1 MSENNSSFKIMLQA
15 MLDKAKSI
23 INIKSDIKNIEPK
36 LPKVKVKATLDSAK
50 TRSELNAKLK
60 SIQPKVKV
68 DADTTQA
75 VKKIKKL
82 GRQKI
87 KPTVQPTVDSSQV
100 VSGLKEAQKQTK
112 TLWDKFVSGAVGVNL
127 VRMSVQKVTQ
137 AIYQA
142 IAGIK
147 ELDKIKTDIQTA
159 SGVDDSRV
167 NSMMQSYNQIAK
179 DLSSTTKEVGNAA
192 NEIVRMGESLS
203 DTNKL
208 IENSTMLSKIGM
220 IESSQATEYLISS
233 MKGFQI
239 TAQNSTQIIDKLTSV
254 DMQAAVSAGGLAE
267 AMSRCANIANNSG
280 TSMDRLIGYMAT
292 VGEVTQDSM
301 SVIGNS
307 FKSMYSR
314 MNNIKIGKFID
325 DETGESL
332 SDTEAVLNKL
342 GIQLRDTQN
351 TYRDFDDVLDDVG
364 NNWRNFTQVEQNAIS
379 VAIAGTMQRER
390 FIALMNNY
398 SNALKYSEV
407 AANSAGSALER
418 YGVYQDSI
426 EAKTNELTAAIESL
440 SMNTVSEELYSGII
454 QAATGLVEFLDK
466 TNLLKGALSG
476 LVAMGVSK
484 AFVSISTG
492 IISAVKSTTQLSGA
506 MALFDKGTSVN
517 NLKKIGQACIGLNN
531 NQLKLVLSTKGLT
544 NAQRLQILTGM
555 RLEEAERQQTL
566 ATLGFAS
573 AENTATVS
581 TFSLKGAMNALKTAI
596 MSNPVYLLATAIM
609 AATAAIKGMIA
620 VTNAFTQAE
629 KRESDAAAELYEK
642 SREKVKSNKEE
653 VKSLDELIR
662 KYEEL
667 KSKSVMDSDTREE
680 IKGIQ
685 YDIVDLVGTE
695 AKTLDLVN
703 GKLDEQLSKLKSI
716 TEEKSRQNVE
726 DARDAYDNAKYLS
739 DVMVGS
745 ADDYGNDVSIKWN
758 GSEPVQIHQV
768 EGFEKFTYDD
778 FVKYFQDNGFKDIL
792 RKNNF
797 DNILNM
803 RIVVDTTEIDT
814 LEEKIARLTELK
826 EFLASNGL
834 RSTGL
839 YQSVNEAIGRYEEQ
853 NNNELGA
860 ANNLVDAVID
870 NLSVSNDNLKTVTVD
885 SLETFEQY
893 RQQMIDEAKSDESI
907 SQILAEGILSDEQLE
922 SCINNFMAT
931 SAQFSEWYEQWIGN
945 IQSNSITSS
954 TLPSL
959 SDLLN
964 AENLSDTKKELL
976 ELAKSGELTP
986 DTFTSTKEYMSL
998 LEQTGLTAKQACD
1011 EIKKLPEFDMDLSD
1025 WQTQLQNARSNVSEL
1040 KGMLDELTSK
1050 DSNGLSTSSVDKIIS
1065 DYPKLLGYLNDTP
1078 RLITEINN
1086 LISEQSDIA
1095 NDAGSMIIEYSS
1107 DAYEQVKLSAQDAF
1121 NQVTTM
1127 QNGQIQSVAQMYS
1140 IDLNN
1145 YTNLAQAKKAIEF
1158 ALLGD
1163 LNQGWADHFGIV
1175 VDSLTGMAKATENMG
1190 EYYNNSENQK
1200 KVANYNNL
1208 IKQLNDA
1215 RDRFNSNVDY
1225 GAAGVGKSKSSSK
1238 KEKDLWL
1245 EEYKR
1250 KLAELQN
1257 LLAKGII
1264 NEREFFS
1271 QSEILLNTYL
1281 KDSEEHMTKYAEEIS
1296 DAEKTLHSDRVNAY
1310 QYESDELSRLRDGNY
1325 LNMAEYY
1332 QSMMGLQDEYYNSEA
1347 LKLKNLADTME
1358 AQYGRM
1364 SHVTLT
1370 RPSVNATEI
1379 QSADYTTELPSSS
1392 VYAQSFGDET
1402 KQVVVTPILPDGTIL
1417 SPEALQS
1424 YAVKLL
1430 NGEKIDADIE
1440 LSMFEGD
1447 NAVKQTVEYI
1457 NGLEKMQSEYQTLKK
1472 TFSESPYGDFTE
1484 EQLEALEKLTEE
1496 IEKHKSQLSSELGG
1510 IKSAYDDL
1518 IEIRDTYN
1526 EYGKISV
1533 DQYQSLCDMGF
1544 EYLALL
1550 SNESGALSL
1559 DEDAFQRLTDAKIQ
1573 QIQVDMALQAT
1584 DLIKN
1589 IQTEEQA
1596 VQYLAASYENLA
1608 ANALSAAEQMLYAAQ
1623 ANAQLMYGA
1632 DSMQAQAAN
1641 TIVKGYENSKL
1652 AAGVVDI
1659 KMQSGGGYPEEK
1671 KKKEEKPEE
1680 RDWAEKI
1687 LDNIE
1692 KNLEKSSK
1700 FIEKI
1705 SDQTGRLID
1714 KVERFFSWQK
1724 KNAMINRAVKSTD
1737 KEINANQKQISQLI
1751 TAVKKVKGVSD
1762 LYAKKMDKIG
1772 EGLSGE
1778 YKNKIK
1784 NGTLQI
1790 EDIKDTDLQDT
1801 IKDYEKWYDKLQN
1814 CKEKMDE
1821 YNDSIQECRDAISS
1835 LYEQQRDLIRQKLD
1849 NILSYYSDM
1858 DSYLSSITSKIESII
1873 SLNDEMGKRSSIS
1886 ELVEEFAAISEQ
1898 LNPEVK
1904 TELTGSSVTEN
1915 SFGDSKKVA
1924 EAVKRDQQE
1933 LVDSIQKEI
1942 DNLSVDQSGT
1952 YTKLLKNIAKTEAQI
1967 DKYISKGWNVTRS
1980 KQFDKLTQKL
1990 QNYYDLQNEL
2000 DQNATSN
2007 TITNYS
2013 RIYTAYQK
2021 LQNKLDS
2028 GKTLSKSE
2036 QKRFASYEKQLEV
2049 LRNSGQNALDRLSQK
2064 LAEADG
2070 TAPKQT
2076 EADRIKDEISTVQEQ
2091 LENSATYRNLLGS
2104 IEKVKG
2110 QLAALDDKGYDN
2122 LTQSQKKKYDRLQS
2136 QLEEYYSQK
2145 EALDENATAAN
2156 IAEYNKIYL
2165 AWKKLQDKLDK
2176 GKNLSVNE
2184 WKKYNTYT
2192 DQLENYSK
2200 EKADALEQLNEDLA
2214 DALDPGDKLEQI
2226 EKTYEES
2233 AEGIYE
2239 SYNSQIDSINDE
2251 AESTQQYQNL
2261 LAKAQ
2266 KLEQKKDTKGLSKS
2280 EQSQLDKY
2288 NAELEAIQKGA
2299 MGTNISEYMK
2309 TWESWYKLQQKLDNG
2324 GKLSANEAKKYDTYK
2339 AQLEAWNNEK
2349 QTQISDLLSQMED
2362 DLEQLKKTYEENV
2375 SDAESDI
2382 NEYHANLYKLAK
2394 QIAEYNLTT
2403 LKAQLEYL
2411 DSFIGYYKELVSLYD
2426 TFSGDKLTKLLTD
2439 LDENTVKTKVETY
2452 GAYLDVL
2459 QEKYDTTLS
2468 EMNEYGQ
2475 LLDALD
2481 TNDFEAS
2488 MDVFNKAL
2496 ESYRQSG
2503 DTAMAD
2509 KLQSV
2514 LDLLNERAVDADNW
2528 GEFADQW
2535 AEEWEKE
2542 FASAKQELIGTATE
2556 IQNVNDALRNAKFE
2570 NITNAISELDT
2581 AKSILSSITDLIQD
2595 EWLYDNGELSEYGQ
2609 AKVALLVSQLE
2620 DAHKKA
2626 DAYLDLYNEIQNNK
2640 DTYASDKAYMED
2652 LNNAIQNYYNT
2663 LGESASLENS
2673 IIELMKRSA
2682 QEELDS
2688 LNKIIDAR
2696 KKALQKKKEY
2706 YDYNKTIKNS
2716 QKEIDSIKAQI
2727 AAIENLSGAM
2737 DAATK
2742 AKLAQLKADL
2752 AEKEDALKE
2761 TKDEHTYTLQIDAL
2775 DEFAAS
2781 LEEALDNSTKS
2792 LAEILEEHNKL
2803 MGDAKDLYQTVGGS
2817 VNSTLDKIKDLYSG
2831 TGTITGSTDIDLTP
2845 KGNETS
2851 RTGSTPSINI
2861 TPTVISNESTS
2872 RIKDDP
2878 EDVSLIIKQNML
2890 KAAELFEK
2898 YGSELMNPERV
2909 FKVNDQN
2916 MFEMVNRQFSVMA
2929 GTGQNIPD
2937 YVRNKNVQPVV
2948 NIHYDNMINVEGSV
2962 DKSFSK
2968 EFTQNTDKLYKN
2980 FTNKLAKDLQ
2990 LHGVNIS
2997 RRPTLPSIR

>member
-1 MSENNSSFKIMLQA
+1 MQLKTVGQSLNALNSMQNILNDTSLVGTRLNVA
-15 MLDKAKSI
+15 LSNSLNAYSI
-23 INIKSDIKNIEPK
+23 ET
-36 LPKVKVKATLDSAK
+36 VKA
-50 TRSELNAKLK
+50 
-60 SIQPKVKV
+60 
-68 DADTTQA
+68 
-75 VKKIKKL
+75 
-82 GRQKI
+82 
-87 KPTVQPTVDSSQV
+87 
-100 VSGLKEAQKQTK
+100 
-112 TLWDKFVSGAVGVNL
+112 
-127 VRMSVQKVTQ
+127 
-137 AIYQA
+137 A
-142 IAGIK
+142 IAQGTFTTEQIK
-147 ELDKIKTDIQTA
+147 AI
-159 SGVDDSRV
+159 
-167 NSMMQSYNQIAK
+167 
-179 DLSSTTKEVGNAA
+179 LSS
-192 NEIVRMGESLS
+192 
-203 DTNKL
+203 
-208 IENSTMLSKIGM
+208 
-220 IESSQATEYLISS
+220 
-233 MKGFQI
+233 
-239 TAQNSTQIIDKLTSV
+239 
-254 DMQAAVSAGGLAE
+254 
-267 AMSRCANIANNSG
+267 
-280 TSMDRLIGYMAT
+280 
-292 VGEVTQDSM
+292 
-301 SVIGNS
+301 
-307 FKSMYSR
+307 
-314 MNNIKIGKFID
+314 
-325 DETGESL
+325 
-332 SDTEAVLNKL
+332 
-342 GIQLRDTQN
+342 
-351 TYRDFDDVLDDVG
+351 
-364 NNWRNFTQVEQNAIS
+364 
-379 VAIAGTMQRER
+379 
-390 FIALMNNY
+390 
-398 SNALKYSEV
+398 
-407 AANSAGSALER
+407 
-418 YGVYQDSI
+418 
-426 EAKTNELTAAIESL
+426 
-440 SMNTVSEELYSGII
+440 
-454 QAATGLVEFLDK
+454 
-466 TNLLKGALSG
+466 
-476 LVAMGVSK
+476 
-484 AFVSISTG
+484 
-492 IISAVKSTTQLSGA
+492 
-506 MALFDKGTSVN
+506 
-517 NLKKIGQACIGLNN
+517 
-531 NQLKLVLSTKGLT
+531 KGLT
-544 NAQRLQILTGM
+544 DAEIQEIIATNSLT
-555 RLEEAERQQTL
+555 ASQT
-566 ATLGFAS
+566 G
-573 AENTATVS
+573 ATVS
-581 TFSLKGAMNALKTAI
+581 TIGLGTAFKGLGV
-596 MSNPVYLLATAIM
+596 S
-609 AATAAIKGMIA
+609 
-620 VTNAFTQAE
+620 
-629 KRESDAAAELYEK
+629 
-642 SREKVKSNKEE
+642 
-653 VKSLDELIR
+653 VKSLGASIKAFALSNPILTAIAAIGVTVYGAVKAYDALTVSVEEANEAMSEAVGEYESAKSSLESINTELADQNKKMDELLS
-662 KYEEL
+662 KDKLTYAEKGQLEEL
-667 KSKSVMDSDTREE
+667 QAITKELLLQQDIEQRRVDSASKDLASKTVEAYN
-680 IKGIQ
+680 KQ
-685 YDIVDLVGTE
+685 Y
-695 AKTLDLVN
+695 
-703 GKLDEQLSKLKSI
+703 GKH
-716 TEEKSRQNVE
+716 
-726 DARDAYDNAKYLS
+726 
-739 DVMVGS
+739 
-745 ADDYGNDVSIKWN
+745 DVSR
-758 GSEPVQIHQV
+758 EH
-768 EGFEKFTYDD
+768 
-778 FVKYFQDNGFKDIL
+778 
-792 RKNNF
+792 
-797 DNILNM
+797 LN
-803 RIVVDTTEIDT
+803 
-814 LEEKIARLTELK
+814 
-826 EFLASNGL
+826 
-834 RSTGL
+834 
-839 YQSVNEAIGRYEEQ
+839 
-853 NNNELGA
+853 
-860 ANNLVDAVID
+860 
-870 NLSVSNDNLKTVTVD
+870 
-885 SLETFEQY
+885 ETFEY
-893 RQQMIDEAKSDESI
+893 SKSS
-907 SQILAEGILSDEQLE
+907 GIAP
-922 SCINNFMAT
+922 I
-931 SAQFSEWYEQWIGN
+931 AQNKDDIIGN
-945 IQSNSITSS
+945 IAAYVYATKLLSDAQQEYETALKNGDDTKFLIDDVQNYIDAVDDYTETLDANLSDLQEKRLALENEYNSAVTKRDNGEALTSYDIDAINTYESVYDAIKLIYEYTKKNDWNNMEITSIFNTEGIEKTKEELISMYKSGELSSAEMLGQFPKLNQAIKESEIIAGESSTVYKEVFNEIAALADETADTIGSITSN

-964 AENLSDTKKELL
+964 AEDLSDTKKELL

-1078 RLITEINN
+1078 RLIEEINS
-1086 LISEQSDIA
+1086 LISQQSDIA

-1200 KVANYNNL
+1200 KVADYNNL

-1238 KEKDLWL
+1238 SEKDLWL

-1310 QYESDELSRLRDGNY
+1310 QYEADELSRLRDGNY

-1370 RPSVNATEI
+1370 RPSVDAAEI
-1379 QSADYTTELPSSS
+1379 QSAGYTTELPSSS

-1402 KQVVVTPILPDGTIL
+1402 KQVILTPILPDGTIL

-1424 YAVKLL
+1424 YAARLL

-1440 LSMFEGD
+1440 LSMFEGKD
-1447 NAVKQTVEYI
+1447 AVKQTAEYI
-1457 NGLEKMQSEYQTLKK
+1457 NGLEKMQSEYQNLKK

-1484 EQLEALEKLTEE
+1484 EQLEAIEKLTEE
-1496 IEKHKSQLSSELGG
+1496 IEKHKSQLTSELGD

-1671 KKKEEKPEE
+1671 KKKEENSEE

-1790 EDIKDTDLQDT
+1790 EDIEDTDLQDT

-1967 DKYISKGWNVTRS
+1967 DKYLSKGWDVTKS

-2036 QKRFASYEKQLEV
+2036 QKRLDSYEKQLEV

-2076 EADRIKDEISTVQEQ
+2076 EADRIKDEISNVQEQ
-2091 LENSATYRNLLGS
+2091 LENSATYRNLLGN

-2122 LTQSQKKKYDRLQS
+2122 LTKSQKKRYDKLQS
-2136 QLEEYYSQK
+2136 QLEAYYSQK

-2165 AWKKLQDKLDK
+2165 AWKKLQDKLDN
-2176 GKNLSVNE
+2176 GRNLSVNE

-2280 EQSQLDKY
+2280 EQAQLDKY

-2375 SDAESDI
+2375 SDAEADI

-2411 DSFIGYYKELVSLYD
+2411 DSFISYYKELVSLYD

-2496 ESYRQSG
+2496 ESYRQNG

-2845 KGNETS
+2845 KETENSKPGNTAPSVNITLGSGSNETS
-2851 RTGSTPSINI
+2851 NA
-2861 TPTVISNESTS
+2861 
-2872 RIKDDP
+2872 IKSDT
-2878 EDVSLIIKQNML
+2878 EDVNLIIKQKMIQ
-2890 KAAELFEK
+2890 AAELFEK
-2898 YGSELMNPERV
+2898 YGDELLNPQRV
-2909 FKVNDQN
+2909 FRVNDQN
-2916 MFEMVNRQFSVMA
+2916 MLELVNRQFSVMA

-2937 YVRNKNVQPVV
+2937 YVRNNNVQPVV

-2968 EFTQNTDKLYKN
+2968 EFTENSDKLYKQI
-2980 FTNKLAKDLQ
+2980 TDRMYKEARLVS
-2990 LHGVNIS
+2990 GS
-2997 RRPTLPSIR
+2997 RPVRRSIL

>member
-1 MSENNSSFKIMLQA
+1 MQKNNSMIFK
-15 MLDKAKSI
+15 
-23 INIKSDIKNIEPK
+23 
-36 LPKVKVKATLDSAK
+36 TLNGDLTVFNRTLISTK
-50 TRSELNAKLK
+50 DHLK
-60 SIQPKVKV
+60 SLQ
-68 DADTTQA
+68 
-75 VKKIKKL
+75 
-82 GRQKI
+82 
-87 KPTVQPTVDSSQV
+87 TVNATVHNKNGVFNLQGLLVNSSQ
-100 VSGLKEAQKQTK
+100 S
-112 TLWDKFVSGAVGVNL
+112 
-127 VRMSVQKVTQ
+127 
-137 AIYQA
+137 
-142 IAGIK
+142 
-147 ELDKIKTDIQTA
+147 
-159 SGVDDSRV
+159 
-167 NSMMQSYNQIAK
+167 
-179 DLSSTTKEVGNAA
+179 
-192 NEIVRMGESLS
+192 
-203 DTNKL
+203 
-208 IENSTMLSKIGM
+208 
-220 IESSQATEYLISS
+220 
-233 MKGFQI
+233 
-239 TAQNSTQIIDKLTSV
+239 
-254 DMQAAVSAGGLAE
+254 
-267 AMSRCANIANNSG
+267 
-280 TSMDRLIGYMAT
+280 
-292 VGEVTQDSM
+292 
-301 SVIGNS
+301 
-307 FKSMYSR
+307 
-314 MNNIKIGKFID
+314 
-325 DETGESL
+325 
-332 SDTEAVLNKL
+332 
-342 GIQLRDTQN
+342 
-351 TYRDFDDVLDDVG
+351 
-364 NNWRNFTQVEQNAIS
+364 
-379 VAIAGTMQRER
+379 
-390 FIALMNNY
+390 
-398 SNALKYSEV
+398 
-407 AANSAGSALER
+407 
-418 YGVYQDSI
+418 
-426 EAKTNELTAAIESL
+426 
-440 SMNTVSEELYSGII
+440 
-454 QAATGLVEFLDK
+454 
-466 TNLLKGALSG
+466 
-476 LVAMGVSK
+476 
-484 AFVSISTG
+484 
-492 IISAVKSTTQLSGA
+492 
-506 MALFDKGTSVN
+506 
-517 NLKKIGQACIGLNN
+517 
-531 NQLKLVLSTKGLT
+531 
-544 NAQRLQILTGM
+544 
-555 RLEEAERQQTL
+555 
-566 ATLGFAS
+566 
-573 AENTATVS
+573 VS
-581 TFSLKGAMNALKTAI
+581 TFTKLN
-596 MSNPVYLLATAIM
+596 
-609 AATAAIKGMIA
+609 
-620 VTNAFTQAE
+620 NAFKAYNGN
-629 KRESDAAAELYEK
+629 L
-642 SREKVKSNKEE
+642 
-653 VKSLDELIR
+653 
-662 KYEEL
+662 
-667 KSKSVMDSDTREE
+667 SKS
-680 IKGIQ
+680 
-685 YDIVDLVGTE
+685 
-695 AKTLDLVN
+695 
-703 GKLDEQLSKLKSI
+703 
-716 TEEKSRQNVE
+716 
-726 DARDAYDNAKYLS
+726 
-739 DVMVGS
+739 
-745 ADDYGNDVSIKWN
+745 
-758 GSEPVQIHQV
+758 
-768 EGFEKFTYDD
+768 
-778 FVKYFQDNGFKDIL
+778 
-792 RKNNF
+792 
-797 DNILNM
+797 
-803 RIVVDTTEIDT
+803 
-814 LEEKIARLTELK
+814 
-826 EFLASNGL
+826 
-834 RSTGL
+834 
-839 YQSVNEAIGRYEEQ
+839 
-853 NNNELGA
+853 
-860 ANNLVDAVID
+860 
-870 NLSVSNDNLKTVTVD
+870 
-885 SLETFEQY
+885 
-893 RQQMIDEAKSDESI
+893 
-907 SQILAEGILSDEQLE
+907 
-922 SCINNFMAT
+922 
-931 SAQFSEWYEQWIGN
+931 
-945 IQSNSITSS
+945 
-954 TLPSL
+954 
-959 SDLLN
+959 
-964 AENLSDTKKELL
+964 
-976 ELAKSGELTP
+976 
-986 DTFTSTKEYMSL
+986 
-998 LEQTGLTAKQACD
+998 
-1011 EIKKLPEFDMDLSD
+1011 
-1025 WQTQLQNARSNVSEL
+1025 TQLQNAYVQAVGKQNVTLGNYLAGLNGAKASMGGYVKSLVAAKAASIGLQAASIALNTAISMGITLAISALISAITKWVNKEKEAREEAIENAKAAKEEANNLSEL
-1040 KGMLDELTSK
+1040 LNKYNQLSKEVTSNQGVK
-1050 DSNGLSTSSVDKIIS
+1050 EDLLSV
-1065 DYPKLLGYLNDTP
+1065 
-1078 RLITEINN
+1078 
-1086 LISEQSDIA
+1086 QSDLLEALGIEA
-1095 NDAGSMIIEYSS
+1095 SQIDTLIEKYGDLNSAINQITLDSLRDAQGDLMVAI
-1107 DAYEQVKLSAQDAF
+1107 DAYEKDLIKVGKGYAHWYSLFDRNLLSTGQSSTDALDILEKAGIISSGSHGEGGGALVLTGNDKTVEGILENYQKLKDAQEALNTAIDNGEITMEEMIKIPLYNDINSRLEELEESIGNYNTAIADLNKNMAQQQILKSLAEQSSIPETKEEFEAFQQSMIDTAIASTKFKGSQDDIRDSIINVLSVMPEFKKYFEELNDIQGSTLNKNPISLSLTDTIDQLNTQLKPTFDSLKSAYENIF
-1121 NQVTTM
+1121 TTDD
-1127 QNGQIQSVAQMYS
+1127 NGKPLFTLENVDLSMLDSIKSAIDELNENEELGIS
-1140 IDLNN
+1140 IDYTSFENLARTLADTASTEADVRNGFNEFITDIVYGTAALENLNASDAKLIETMLESLGVTNAHEIVYDSLIAKTEALALQEQLLSSVGGDLTNVTSDKVLAFLNQAGASETARN
-1145 YTNLAQAKKAIEF
+1145 YLIKLIAEEQVFSNQELDVSGKISKLQELAQAYGQTALAAKIASQEKANEQSHTVGSWSE
-1158 ALLGD
+1158 AD
-1163 LNQGWADHFGIV
+1163 LQQF
-1175 VDSLTGMAKATENMG
+1175 
-1190 EYYNNSENQK
+1190 QK
-1200 KVANYNNL
+1200 EW
-1208 IKQLNDA
+1208 NDGLSSVSI
-1215 RDRFNSNVDY
+1215 DFSP
-1225 GAAGVGKSKSSSK
+1225 KSSSK
-1238 KEKDLWL
+1238 SKKSGSSKSEKDLWL

-1310 QYESDELSRLRDGNY
+1310 QYEADELSRLQGGNY
-1325 LNMAEYY
+1325 INMAEYY

-1370 RPSVNATEI
+1370 RPSVDAAEI
-1379 QSADYTTELPSSS
+1379 QSAGYTTELPSSS

-1402 KQVVVTPILPDGTIL
+1402 KQVVLTPILPDGTIL

-1430 NGEKIDADIE
+1430 NGEKIDADIQ
-1440 LSMFEGD
+1440 LSMFEGKD
-1447 NAVKQTVEYI
+1447 AVKQTVEYI

-1533 DQYQSLCDMGF
+1533 DQYQSLCGMGF

-1671 KKKEEKPEE
+1671 KKKEENSEE

-1772 EGLSGE
+1772 EGLSGD

-1790 EDIKDTDLQDT
+1790 EDIEDTDLQET
-1801 IKDYEKWYDKLQN
+1801 IKNYEKWYGKLQD
-1814 CKEKMDE
+1814 CKETMDE
-1821 YNDSIQECRDAISS
+1821 YNDSVQECRDAISS

-1898 LNPEVK
+1898 LNPTVK

-1924 EAVKRDQQE
+1924 EAVKRDQRE

-2070 TAPKQT
+2070 TAKKQT
-2076 EADRIKDEISTVQEQ
+2076 EAEKIKDEISNVQEQ

-2104 IEKVKG
+2104 IEKVKR
-2110 QLAALDDKGYDN
+2110 QLAVLDDKGYDN
-2122 LTQSQKKKYDRLQS
+2122 LTKSQKKKYDRLQS
-2136 QLEEYYSQK
+2136 QLEAYYSQK

-2280 EQSQLDKY
+2280 EQAQLDKY

-2375 SDAESDI
+2375 SDAEADI

-2496 ESYRQSG
+2496 ESYRQNG

-2792 LAEILEEHNKL
+2792 LAEIFEEHNKL

-2929 GTGQNIPD
+2929 STGQNIPD
-2937 YVRNKNVQPVV
+2937 YVRNKNEQSVV

-2962 DKSFSK
+2962 DKSFSR
-2968 EFTQNTDKLYKN
+2968 EFKKDSEEIYNGVVNRLT
-2980 FTNKLAKDLQ
+2980 KDLKH
-2990 LHGVNIS
+2990 HGVNFI
-2997 RRPTLPSIR
+2997 RRPTLPTVR

>member
-1 MSENNSSFKIMLQA
+1 MIFKTITDETTLSGQRIVGALQA
-15 MLDKAKSI
+15 RKIAQQQATAQLEIDIACLKEYQVACQNGTVTTEQFDAIMHKASA
-23 INIKSDIKNIEPK
+23 SAVEYSA
-36 LPKVKVKATLDSAK
+36 KVKAGTGTAQSYANAQRATNSALQEVSIGAGIASK
-50 TRSELNAKLK
+50 AVKLFSAALNMIAFTAI
-60 SIQPKVKV
+60 IQGVSWLIGKV
-68 DADTTQA
+68 DEWIVTA
-75 VKKIKKL
+75 
-82 GRQKI
+82 
-87 KPTVQPTVDSSQV
+87 
-100 VSGLKEAQKQTK
+100 KEA
-112 TLWDKFVSGAVGVNL
+112 
-127 VRMSVQKVTQ
+127 
-137 AIYQA
+137 
-142 IAGIK
+142 K
-147 ELDKIKTDIQTA
+147 ESADAFK
-159 SGVDDSRV
+159 
-167 NSMMQSYNQIAK
+167 
-179 DLSSTTKEVGNAA
+179 
-192 NEIVRMGESLS
+192 ESLS
-203 DTNKL
+203 TFFNETQTNLK
-208 IENSTMLSKIGM
+208 T
-220 IESSQATEYLISS
+220 IS
-233 MKGFQI
+233 
-239 TAQNSTQIIDKLTSV
+239 
-254 DMQAAVSAGGLAE
+254 
-267 AMSRCANIANNSG
+267 
-280 TSMDRLIGYMAT
+280 
-292 VGEVTQDSM
+292 
-301 SVIGNS
+301 
-307 FKSMYSR
+307 
-314 MNNIKIGKFID
+314 
-325 DETGESL
+325 SL
-332 SDTEAVLNKL
+332 SDRFDELSKNVDDNGKKVDGTE
-342 GIQLRDTQN
+342 
-351 TYRDFDDVLDDVG
+351 
-364 NNWRNFTQVEQNAIS
+364 
-379 VAIAGTMQRER
+379 
-390 FIALMNNY
+390 
-398 SNALKYSEV
+398 
-407 AANSAGSALER
+407 
-418 YGVYQDSI
+418 
-426 EAKTNELTAAIESL
+426 
-440 SMNTVSEELYSGII
+440 EEY
-454 QAATGLVEFLDK
+454 AEFLDICQQ
-466 TNLLKGALSG
+466 
-476 LVAMGVSK
+476 V
-484 AFVSISTG
+484 
-492 IISAVKSTTQLSGA
+492 
-506 MALFDKGTSVN
+506 
-517 NLKKIGQACIGLNN
+517 GQ
-531 NQLKLVLSTKGLT
+531 
-544 NAQRLQILTGM
+544 
-555 RLEEAERQQTL
+555 
-566 ATLGFAS
+566 
-573 AENTATVS
+573 
-581 TFSLKGAMNALKTAI
+581 I
-596 MSNPVYLLATAIM
+596 MP
-609 AATAAIKGMIA
+609 
-620 VTNAFTQAE
+620 
-629 KRESDAAAELYEK
+629 
-642 SREKVKSNKEE
+642 
-653 VKSLDELIR
+653 ELITG
-662 KYEEL
+662 Y
-667 KSKSVMDSDTREE
+667 T
-680 IKGIQ
+680 
-685 YDIVDLVGTE
+685 
-695 AKTLDLVN
+695 A
-703 GKLDEQLSKLKSI
+703 
-716 TEEKSRQNVE
+716 
-726 DARDAYDNAKYLS
+726 
-739 DVMVGS
+739 
-745 ADDYGNDVSIKWN
+745 
-758 GSEPVQIHQV
+758 
-768 EGFEKFTYDD
+768 EG
-778 FVKYFQDNGFKDIL
+778 
-792 RKNNF
+792 
-797 DNILNM
+797 
-803 RIVVDTTEIDT
+803 
-814 LEEKIARLTELK
+814 
-826 EFLASNGL
+826 
-834 RSTGL
+834 
-839 YQSVNEAIGRYEEQ
+839 EAI
-853 NNNELGA
+853 
-860 ANNLVDAVID
+860 
-870 NLSVSNDNLKTVTVD
+870 
-885 SLETFEQY
+885 
-893 RQQMIDEAKSDESI
+893 
-907 SQILAEGILSDEQLE
+907 
-922 SCINNFMAT
+922 
-931 SAQFSEWYEQWIGN
+931 
-945 IQSNSITSS
+945 IT
-954 TLPSL
+954 
-959 SDLLN
+959 
-964 AENLSDTKKELL
+964 
-976 ELAKSGELTP
+976 
-986 DTFTSTKEYMSL
+986 
-998 LEQTGLTAKQACD
+998 
-1011 EIKKLPEFDMDLSD
+1011 
-1025 WQTQLQNARSNVSEL
+1025 LQG
-1040 KGMLDELTSK
+1040 K
-1050 DSNGLSTSSVDKIIS
+1050 
-1065 DYPKLLGYLNDTP
+1065 
-1078 RLITEINN
+1078 
-1086 LISEQSDIA
+1086 
-1095 NDAGSMIIEYSS
+1095 
-1107 DAYEQVKLSAQDAF
+1107 
-1121 NQVTTM
+1121 
-1127 QNGQIQSVAQMYS
+1127 
-1140 IDLNN
+1140 
-1145 YTNLAQAKKAIEF
+1145 
-1158 ALLGD
+1158 
-1163 LNQGWADHFGIV
+1163 
-1175 VDSLTGMAKATENMG
+1175 VDSLTDSYKEAIKAKAALFISKGDEEGNTIDSFFEDYDNFINGYKGLWDLKISPSGQNSLEDFEEYYGYDKIHEWLSKVKDASLNELNNLEGELATAQRGYMYIAKILDDSDFDITNITEENYNAIHDVLNNRFTVMEKELSNRVINIRSAFQNMLYADSDYWNIDDENVLSAINSLYGSIDAEFIKNNELFSQKALQTFESDFVSLFNNDATKKAMVDFYTPIADDETVQNYTNRVNSALQEIQSYCNNNGIVIPIEVNNSIDTLVNSVKEKLQDDFDNKVGELTLEELKIAADLEVSEKDLLTWDELIAKIKEVQDSTSNFENPISLSLTETIDQLNTQLKPTFDSLKSAYENIFTTDDNGKPLFTLENVDLSMLDSIKSAIDDLNENEELGISIDYTSFENLARTLTDTASTENDVRNGFNEFITDIVYGTTALDNLNASDAKLVETMLESLG
-1190 EYYNNSENQK
+1190 VTNAHEIVYESLIAKTEALTLEEQLLSSVGGDLTNATADKVLAFLNQAGASE
-1200 KVANYNNL
+1200 VARNYL
-1208 IKQLNDA
+1208 IKLIAEEQVFSNQDLDVSGKISKLQELAQAYGQTALAAKIASQEKANEQSHTVGSWSEADLQQFQKEWNDGLSSVSI
-1215 RDRFNSNVDY
+1215 DFSP
-1225 GAAGVGKSKSSSK
+1225 KSSSK
-1238 KEKDLWL
+1238 SKKSGSSKSEKDLWL

-1257 LLAKGII
+1257 LLAKGVI

-1310 QYESDELSRLRDGNY
+1310 QYEADELSRLQGGNY
-1325 LNMAEYY
+1325 INMAEYY

-1379 QSADYTTELPSSS
+1379 QSAGYTTELPSSS

-1402 KQVVVTPILPDGTIL
+1402 KQVILTPILPDGTIL

-1424 YAVKLL
+1424 YAARLL

-1440 LSMFEGD
+1440 LSMFEGKD
-1447 NAVKQTVEYI
+1447 AVKQTAEYI
-1457 NGLEKMQSEYQTLKK
+1457 NGLEKMQSEYQTLKAA
-1472 TFSESPYGDFTE
+1472 FSESPYGDFTE

-1623 ANAQLMYGA
+1623 ANVQLMYGA

-1751 TAVKKVKGVSD
+1751 TAVKKVKSVSD

-1790 EDIKDTDLQDT
+1790 EDIEDTDLQDT
-1801 IKDYEKWYDKLQN
+1801 IKDYEKWYDKLQD

-1898 LNPEVK
+1898 LNPTVK

-2021 LQNKLDS
+2021 LKNKLDS

-2036 QKRFASYEKQLEV
+2036 QKRFDSYEKQLEV

-2076 EADRIKDEISTVQEQ
+2076 EADRIKDEISNVQEQ

-2136 QLEEYYSQK
+2136 QLEAYYSQK

-2280 EQSQLDKY
+2280 EQAQLDKY

-2845 KGNETS
+2845 KGTETS

-2861 TPTVISNESTS
+2861 TPTASSNESTS

-2937 YVRNKNVQPVV
+2937 YVRNKNEQSVV
-2948 NIHYDNMINVEGSV
+2948 INNHYDSLINVEGSV

-2968 EFTQNTDKLYKN
+2968 EFTENSDKLYKQI
-2980 FTNKLAKDLQ
+2980 TDRMYKEARLVS
-2990 LHGVNIS
+2990 GS
-2997 RRPTLPSIR
+2997 RPVRRSIL

>member
-1 MSENNSSFKIMLQA
+1 MIFKTLP
-15 MLDKAKSI
+15 SI
-23 INIKSDIKNIEPK
+23 ISSINQLGEASNK
-36 LPKVKVKATLDSAK
+36 LKAINFSMVGLNAGNLDAYRNAISGISKEQAALLLSTQGLNQAQIDLVLSNEKVTASEIAEAATLDGVVK
-50 TRSELNAKLK
+50 KK
-60 SIQPKVKV
+60 SI
-68 DADTTQA
+68 
-75 VKKIKKL
+75 L
-82 GRQKI
+82 
-87 KPTVQPTVDSSQV
+87 TVEQ
-100 VSGLKEAQKQTK
+100 QKQ
-112 TLWDKFVSGAVGVNL
+112 
-127 VRMSVQKVTQ
+127 
-137 AIYQA
+137 
-142 IAGIK
+142 
-147 ELDKIKTDIQTA
+147 
-159 SGVDDSRV
+159 
-167 NSMMQSYNQIAK
+167 
-179 DLSSTTKEVGNAA
+179 
-192 NEIVRMGESLS
+192 
-203 DTNKL
+203 L
-208 IENSTMLSKIGM
+208 I
-220 IESSQATEYLISS
+220 SSQALTTEKLAEISATLGLETAENGSLISKKALNAEMVKQQLES
-233 MKGFQI
+233 IGVVG
-239 TAQNSTQIIDKLTSV
+239 STQAQIMNMLGLTT
-254 DMQAAVSAGGLAE
+254 AE
-267 AMSRCANIANNSG
+267 
-280 TSMDRLIGYMAT
+280 TS
-292 VGEVTQDSM
+292 
-301 SVIGNS
+301 
-307 FKSMYSR
+307 
-314 MNNIKIGKFID
+314 
-325 DETGESL
+325 
-332 SDTEAVLNKL
+332 
-342 GIQLRDTQN
+342 
-351 TYRDFDDVLDDVG
+351 
-364 NNWRNFTQVEQNAIS
+364 
-379 VAIAGTMQRER
+379 
-390 FIALMNNY
+390 
-398 SNALKYSEV
+398 
-407 AANSAGSALER
+407 
-418 YGVYQDSI
+418 
-426 EAKTNELTAAIESL
+426 
-440 SMNTVSEELYSGII
+440 
-454 QAATGLVEFLDK
+454 AATASNV
-466 TNLLKGALSG
+466 
-476 LVAMGVSK
+476 
-484 AFVSISTG
+484 
-492 IISAVKSTTQLSGA
+492 LSGA
-506 MALFDKGTSVN
+506 MAKLSLAMSTNPIGALITVIGIAVVSVYGLTKAFDALTDSAEEIDERVDNLISKYNDLKTTADNNASTVESLADEYESLSKGVNDLGENVSLTSEEYARYNEIVNQIADMFPTLITGYTDEGTAILSLKGNVEQLRDAYKEAQQETYNLLVATGKDSDGNDIMESYKNLSELDWWDSSMGAEDVTTTVKRDITKQILDLMSNMDTAVEEYDKLAQTIFDTYVYKGYNFLEEMGLPAIKDVFSDTSGITEEALIAGRATVQSYYQGFQSEIDTKLAKVKLMANAFLNTNDFYLDDSTNSELKNALSVMVNSIDEELANSFNGEQVKVGAYVN
-517 NLKKIGQACIGLNN
+517 NIVNSIKGNEEVQKELVDLFTIDTTEMPVNDIVEQINGYINSIAIAINEDPEELKIRLGFDYVDDLEAQYQRAIDFAKDKFDGYDPTAFFKEHSINTQEEIDRWQEIVQGARDATEAEKEYLNQGREQDSSPTLSISQTIDQLN
-531 NQLKLVLSTKGLT
+531 TQLKPTFDSLKSAYEDIFTTDDNGNPLFTLENVDLSMLDSIKSAIDELNENEELGISIDYTSFENLARTLADTASTESDVRNGFNEFITDVVYGTAALENLNASDAKLIETMLESLGVTNAHEIVYDSLIAKTEALALQEQLLASVGGDLT
-544 NAQRLQILTGM
+544 NATADKVLAFLNQAGASEVARNYLIKLIA
-555 RLEEAERQQTL
+555 EEQVFSNQDL
-566 ATLGFAS
+566 D
-573 AENTATVS
+573 VS
-581 TFSLKGAMNALKTAI
+581 
-596 MSNPVYLLATAIM
+596 
-609 AATAAIKGMIA
+609 
-620 VTNAFTQAE
+620 
-629 KRESDAAAELYEK
+629 
-642 SREKVKSNKEE
+642 
-653 VKSLDELIR
+653 
-662 KYEEL
+662 
-667 KSKSVMDSDTREE
+667 
-680 IKGIQ
+680 
-685 YDIVDLVGTE
+685 
-695 AKTLDLVN
+695 
-703 GKLDEQLSKLKSI
+703 GKISKLQ
-716 TEEKSRQNVE
+716 E
-726 DARDAYDNAKYLS
+726 
-739 DVMVGS
+739 
-745 ADDYGNDVSIKWN
+745 
-758 GSEPVQIHQV
+758 
-768 EGFEKFTYDD
+768 
-778 FVKYFQDNGFKDIL
+778 
-792 RKNNF
+792 
-797 DNILNM
+797 
-803 RIVVDTTEIDT
+803 
-814 LEEKIARLTELK
+814 
-826 EFLASNGL
+826 
-834 RSTGL
+834 
-839 YQSVNEAIGRYEEQ
+839 
-853 NNNELGA
+853 
-860 ANNLVDAVID
+860 
-870 NLSVSNDNLKTVTVD
+870 
-885 SLETFEQY
+885 
-893 RQQMIDEAKSDESI
+893 
-907 SQILAEGILSDEQLE
+907 
-922 SCINNFMAT
+922 
-931 SAQFSEWYEQWIGN
+931 
-945 IQSNSITSS
+945 
-954 TLPSL
+954 
-959 SDLLN
+959 
-964 AENLSDTKKELL
+964 
-976 ELAKSGELTP
+976 
-986 DTFTSTKEYMSL
+986 
-998 LEQTGLTAKQACD
+998 
-1011 EIKKLPEFDMDLSD
+1011 
-1025 WQTQLQNARSNVSEL
+1025 
-1040 KGMLDELTSK
+1040 
-1050 DSNGLSTSSVDKIIS
+1050 
-1065 DYPKLLGYLNDTP
+1065 
-1078 RLITEINN
+1078 
-1086 LISEQSDIA
+1086 
-1095 NDAGSMIIEYSS
+1095 
-1107 DAYEQVKLSAQDAF
+1107 
-1121 NQVTTM
+1121 
-1127 QNGQIQSVAQMYS
+1127 
-1140 IDLNN
+1140 
-1145 YTNLAQAKKAIEF
+1145 LAQAYGQTALAAKIASQEKANEQSHTVGSWSE
-1158 ALLGD
+1158 AD
-1163 LNQGWADHFGIV
+1163 LQQF
-1175 VDSLTGMAKATENMG
+1175 
-1190 EYYNNSENQK
+1190 QK
-1200 KVANYNNL
+1200 EW
-1208 IKQLNDA
+1208 NDGLSSVSI
-1215 RDRFNSNVDY
+1215 DFSP
-1225 GAAGVGKSKSSSK
+1225 KSSSK
-1238 KEKDLWL
+1238 SKKSGSSKSEKDLWL

-1257 LLAKGII
+1257 LLSKGII

-1332 QSMMGLQDEYYNSEA
+1332 QSMIGLQDEYYNSEA

-1358 AQYGRM
+1358 TQYGRM

-1370 RPSVNATEI
+1370 RPSVDASEI
-1379 QSADYTTELPSSS
+1379 QSAGYTTDLTSSA
-1392 VYAQSFGDET
+1392 VYAQSYGDET
-1402 KQVVVTPILPDGTIL
+1402 KQVVLTPVLPDGTIL

-1430 NGEKIDADIE
+1430 NGEKIDADIQ
-1440 LSMFEGD
+1440 LSMFEGKD
-1447 NAVKQTVEYI
+1447 AVKQTVEYI
-1457 NGLEKMQSEYQTLKK
+1457 NGLEKMQAEYQTLKK
-1472 TFSESPYGDFTE
+1472 TFAESPYGDFTE

-1496 IEKHKSQLSSELGG
+1496 IEKHKSQLSSELGD

-1671 KKKEEKPEE
+1671 KKKEENSEE

-1772 EGLSGE
+1772 EGLSGD

-1790 EDIKDTDLQDT
+1790 EDIEDTDLQET
-1801 IKDYEKWYDKLQN
+1801 IKNYEKWYGKLQD
-1814 CKEKMDE
+1814 CKETMDE
-1821 YNDSIQECRDAISS
+1821 YNDSVQECRDAISS

-1898 LNPEVK
+1898 LNPTVK

-1924 EAVKRDQQE
+1924 EAVKRDQRE

-2070 TAPKQT
+2070 TAKKQT
-2076 EADRIKDEISTVQEQ
+2076 EAEKIKDEISNVQEQ

-2104 IEKVKG
+2104 IEKVKR
-2110 QLAALDDKGYDN
+2110 QLAVLDDKGYDN
-2122 LTQSQKKKYDRLQS
+2122 LTKSQKKKYDRLQS
-2136 QLEEYYSQK
+2136 QLEAYYSQK

-2280 EQSQLDKY
+2280 EQAQLDKY

-2375 SDAESDI
+2375 SDAEADI

-2496 ESYRQSG
+2496 ESYRQNG

-2542 FASAKQELIGTATE
+2542 FASAKQELIGTTTE

-2845 KGNETS
+2845 KETENSKPGNTAPSVNITLGSGSNETS
-2851 RTGSTPSINI
+2851 NA
-2861 TPTVISNESTS
+2861 
-2872 RIKDDP
+2872 IKSDT
-2878 EDVSLIIKQNML
+2878 EDVNLIIKQKMIQ
-2890 KAAELFEK
+2890 AAELFEK
-2898 YGSELMNPERV
+2898 YGDELLNPQRV
-2909 FKVNDQN
+2909 FRVNDQN
-2916 MFEMVNRQFSVMA
+2916 MLELVNRQFSVMA

-2937 YVRNKNVQPVV
+2937 YVRNNNVQPVV

-2968 EFTQNTDKLYKN
+2968 EFTENSDKLYKQI
-2980 FTNKLAKDLQ
+2980 TDRMYKEARLVS
-2990 LHGVNIS
+2990 GS
-2997 RRPTLPSIR
+2997 RPVRRSIL

>member
-1 MSENNSSFKIMLQA
+1 MYKMLMQLKTVGESLNALNSIRNILNNTTLSGVEVNIVLANSL
-15 MLDKAKSI
+15 KSYSTEA
-23 INIKSDIKNIEPK
+23 IKSAIAQSTLNEEQIRAILIEKGLTGQLLETTTAELAQATTTNALAVSEGVATTATVGLGNAFKGLGASMKAFALSHPV
-36 LPKVKVKATLDSAK
+36 LLAIAAVGVTVYGVVKAYDALTVSVEEANEAMQDAVGEYDSAK
-50 TRSELNAKLK
+50 SSLESINTELADQNKKMDELLAK
-60 SIQPKVKV
+60 
-68 DADTTQA
+68 
-75 VKKIKKL
+75 
-82 GRQKI
+82 
-87 KPTVQPTVDSSQV
+87 
-100 VSGLKEAQKQTK
+100 
-112 TLWDKFVSGAVGVNL
+112 
-127 VRMSVQKVTQ
+127 
-137 AIYQA
+137 
-142 IAGIK
+142 
-147 ELDKIKTDIQTA
+147 
-159 SGVDDSRV
+159 
-167 NSMMQSYNQIAK
+167 
-179 DLSSTTKEVGNAA
+179 
-192 NEIVRMGESLS
+192 
-203 DTNKL
+203 
-208 IENSTMLSKIGM
+208 
-220 IESSQATEYLISS
+220 
-233 MKGFQI
+233 
-239 TAQNSTQIIDKLTSV
+239 DKLTYAEKGQLEELQAITQELLLQQDIEEKRADKASKDVADKTV
-254 DMQAAVSAGGLAE
+254 DAYKKQYGKYDKSEDYLKELLTYENMPILDDAYNVFGIVAAYIRAQKLLEQSQKEFDDAVKNGNDTTWIAEDVQHNIDAVEDYRQALDDNISDLQEKRLALEDEYNKAVEKRQAGIEPLTSLDKDVIE
-267 AMSRCANIANNSG
+267 TYESIYDVMKTVYEYTDKNSWNNMELSSIFNTEG
-280 TSMDRLIGYMAT
+280 IEKTKEELI
-292 VGEVTQDSM
+292 
-301 SVIGNS
+301 
-307 FKSMYSR
+307 SMYKSGELSSAE
-314 MNNIKIGKFID
+314 MLGQFPKLNQAIKESEIIAGESSTVYKEVFNEIAALA
-325 DETGESL
+325 DETA
-332 SDTEAVLNKL
+332 DT
-342 GIQLRDTQN
+342 
-351 TYRDFDDVLDDVG
+351 
-364 NNWRNFTQVEQNAIS
+364 
-379 VAIAGTMQRER
+379 
-390 FIALMNNY
+390 
-398 SNALKYSEV
+398 
-407 AANSAGSALER
+407 
-418 YGVYQDSI
+418 
-426 EAKTNELTAAIESL
+426 
-440 SMNTVSEELYSGII
+440 
-454 QAATGLVEFLDK
+454 
-466 TNLLKGALSG
+466 
-476 LVAMGVSK
+476 
-484 AFVSISTG
+484 
-492 IISAVKSTTQLSGA
+492 
-506 MALFDKGTSVN
+506 
-517 NLKKIGQACIGLNN
+517 IG
-531 NQLKLVLSTKGLT
+531 
-544 NAQRLQILTGM
+544 
-555 RLEEAERQQTL
+555 
-566 ATLGFAS
+566 
-573 AENTATVS
+573 
-581 TFSLKGAMNALKTAI
+581 
-596 MSNPVYLLATAIM
+596 
-609 AATAAIKGMIA
+609 
-620 VTNAFTQAE
+620 
-629 KRESDAAAELYEK
+629 
-642 SREKVKSNKEE
+642 
-653 VKSLDELIR
+653 
-662 KYEEL
+662 
-667 KSKSVMDSDTREE
+667 
-680 IKGIQ
+680 
-685 YDIVDLVGTE
+685 
-695 AKTLDLVN
+695 
-703 GKLDEQLSKLKSI
+703 
-716 TEEKSRQNVE
+716 
-726 DARDAYDNAKYLS
+726 
-739 DVMVGS
+739 
-745 ADDYGNDVSIKWN
+745 
-758 GSEPVQIHQV
+758 
-768 EGFEKFTYDD
+768 
-778 FVKYFQDNGFKDIL
+778 
-792 RKNNF
+792 
-797 DNILNM
+797 
-803 RIVVDTTEIDT
+803 
-814 LEEKIARLTELK
+814 
-826 EFLASNGL
+826 
-834 RSTGL
+834 
-839 YQSVNEAIGRYEEQ
+839 
-853 NNNELGA
+853 
-860 ANNLVDAVID
+860 
-870 NLSVSNDNLKTVTVD
+870 
-885 SLETFEQY
+885 
-893 RQQMIDEAKSDESI
+893 
-907 SQILAEGILSDEQLE
+907 
-922 SCINNFMAT
+922 
-931 SAQFSEWYEQWIGN
+931 
-945 IQSNSITSS
+945 SITSNS
-954 TLPSL
+954 LPSL

-964 AENLSDTKKELL
+964 AEDLSDTKKELL

-986 DTFTSTKEYMSL
+986 DTFTSTKQYMSL

-1078 RLITEINN
+1078 RLIQEINS

-1200 KVANYNNL
+1200 KVADYNNL

-1225 GAAGVGKSKSSSK
+1225 GAAGVGKSKSGSSK

-1257 LLAKGII
+1257 LLAKGVI

-1310 QYESDELSRLRDGNY
+1310 QYEADELSRLQGGNY
-1325 LNMAEYY
+1325 INMAEYY

-1379 QSADYTTELPSSS
+1379 QSAGYTTELPSSS

-1402 KQVVVTPILPDGTIL
+1402 KQVILTPILPDGTIL

-1424 YAVKLL
+1424 YAARLL

-1440 LSMFEGD
+1440 LSMFEGKD
-1447 NAVKQTVEYI
+1447 AVKQTAEYI
-1457 NGLEKMQSEYQTLKK
+1457 NGLEKMQSEYQTLKAA
-1472 TFSESPYGDFTE
+1472 FSESPYGDFTE

-1751 TAVKKVKGVSD
+1751 TAVKKLKGVSD

-1790 EDIKDTDLQDT
+1790 EDIEDTDLQDT
-1801 IKDYEKWYDKLQN
+1801 IKDYEKWYDKLQD

-1898 LNPEVK
+1898 LNPTVK

-2021 LQNKLDS
+2021 LKNKLDS

-2036 QKRFASYEKQLEV
+2036 QKRFDSYEKQLEV

-2076 EADRIKDEISTVQEQ
+2076 EADRIKDEISNVQEQ

-2136 QLEEYYSQK
+2136 QLEAYYSQK

-2280 EQSQLDKY
+2280 EQAQLDKY

-2581 AKSILSSITDLIQD
+2581 AKSILSSITELIQD
-2595 EWLYDNGELSEYGQ
+2595 DWLYDNGELSEYGQ

-2878 EDVSLIIKQNML
+2878 EDVNLIIKQNMI
-2890 KAAELFEK
+2890 KAAQLFEK
-2898 YGSELMNPERV
+2898 YGLNIPVSEITGQPANPQPLNHTGV
-2909 FKVNDQN
+2909 QVPQ
-2916 MFEMVNRQFSVMA
+2916 MVNVIQPVPE
-2929 GTGQNIPD
+2929 GVKNKDVQQNIT
-2937 YVRNKNVQPVV
+2937 
-2948 NIHYDNMINVEGSV
+2948 IHYDNMINVEGSV

-2968 EFTQNTDKLYKN
+2968 EFTENSDKLYKQI
-2980 FTNKLAKDLQ
+2980 TDRMYKEARLVS
-2990 LHGVNIS
+2990 GS
-2997 RRPTLPSIR
+2997 RPVRRSIL

>member
-1 MSENNSSFKIMLQA
+1 MIFKTLNGDLTVFNRTLISTKDHLKSLQTVNATVHNKNGVFNLQGLLVNSS
-15 MLDKAKSI
+15 
-23 INIKSDIKNIEPK
+23 
-36 LPKVKVKATLDSAK
+36 
-50 TRSELNAKLK
+50 
-60 SIQPKVKV
+60 
-68 DADTTQA
+68 
-75 VKKIKKL
+75 
-82 GRQKI
+82 
-87 KPTVQPTVDSSQV
+87 
-100 VSGLKEAQKQTK
+100 
-112 TLWDKFVSGAVGVNL
+112 
-127 VRMSVQKVTQ
+127 
-137 AIYQA
+137 
-142 IAGIK
+142 
-147 ELDKIKTDIQTA
+147 
-159 SGVDDSRV
+159 
-167 NSMMQSYNQIAK
+167 QS
-179 DLSSTTKEVGNAA
+179 
-192 NEIVRMGESLS
+192 
-203 DTNKL
+203 
-208 IENSTMLSKIGM
+208 
-220 IESSQATEYLISS
+220 
-233 MKGFQI
+233 
-239 TAQNSTQIIDKLTSV
+239 
-254 DMQAAVSAGGLAE
+254 
-267 AMSRCANIANNSG
+267 
-280 TSMDRLIGYMAT
+280 
-292 VGEVTQDSM
+292 
-301 SVIGNS
+301 
-307 FKSMYSR
+307 
-314 MNNIKIGKFID
+314 
-325 DETGESL
+325 
-332 SDTEAVLNKL
+332 
-342 GIQLRDTQN
+342 
-351 TYRDFDDVLDDVG
+351 
-364 NNWRNFTQVEQNAIS
+364 
-379 VAIAGTMQRER
+379 
-390 FIALMNNY
+390 
-398 SNALKYSEV
+398 
-407 AANSAGSALER
+407 
-418 YGVYQDSI
+418 
-426 EAKTNELTAAIESL
+426 
-440 SMNTVSEELYSGII
+440 
-454 QAATGLVEFLDK
+454 
-466 TNLLKGALSG
+466 
-476 LVAMGVSK
+476 
-484 AFVSISTG
+484 
-492 IISAVKSTTQLSGA
+492 
-506 MALFDKGTSVN
+506 
-517 NLKKIGQACIGLNN
+517 
-531 NQLKLVLSTKGLT
+531 
-544 NAQRLQILTGM
+544 
-555 RLEEAERQQTL
+555 
-566 ATLGFAS
+566 
-573 AENTATVS
+573 VS
-581 TFSLKGAMNALKTAI
+581 TFTKLN
-596 MSNPVYLLATAIM
+596 
-609 AATAAIKGMIA
+609 
-620 VTNAFTQAE
+620 NAFKAYNGN
-629 KRESDAAAELYEK
+629 L
-642 SREKVKSNKEE
+642 
-653 VKSLDELIR
+653 
-662 KYEEL
+662 
-667 KSKSVMDSDTREE
+667 SKS
-680 IKGIQ
+680 
-685 YDIVDLVGTE
+685 
-695 AKTLDLVN
+695 
-703 GKLDEQLSKLKSI
+703 
-716 TEEKSRQNVE
+716 
-726 DARDAYDNAKYLS
+726 
-739 DVMVGS
+739 
-745 ADDYGNDVSIKWN
+745 
-758 GSEPVQIHQV
+758 
-768 EGFEKFTYDD
+768 
-778 FVKYFQDNGFKDIL
+778 
-792 RKNNF
+792 
-797 DNILNM
+797 
-803 RIVVDTTEIDT
+803 
-814 LEEKIARLTELK
+814 
-826 EFLASNGL
+826 
-834 RSTGL
+834 
-839 YQSVNEAIGRYEEQ
+839 
-853 NNNELGA
+853 
-860 ANNLVDAVID
+860 
-870 NLSVSNDNLKTVTVD
+870 
-885 SLETFEQY
+885 
-893 RQQMIDEAKSDESI
+893 
-907 SQILAEGILSDEQLE
+907 
-922 SCINNFMAT
+922 
-931 SAQFSEWYEQWIGN
+931 
-945 IQSNSITSS
+945 
-954 TLPSL
+954 
-959 SDLLN
+959 
-964 AENLSDTKKELL
+964 
-976 ELAKSGELTP
+976 
-986 DTFTSTKEYMSL
+986 
-998 LEQTGLTAKQACD
+998 
-1011 EIKKLPEFDMDLSD
+1011 
-1025 WQTQLQNARSNVSEL
+1025 TQLQNAYVQAVGKQNVTLGNYLAGLNGAKASMGGYVKSLVAAKAASIGLQAASIALNTAISMGITLAISALISAITKWVNKEKEAREEAIENAKAAKEEANNLSEL
-1040 KGMLDELTSK
+1040 LNKYNQLSKEVTSNQGVK
-1050 DSNGLSTSSVDKIIS
+1050 EDLLSV
-1065 DYPKLLGYLNDTP
+1065 
-1078 RLITEINN
+1078 
-1086 LISEQSDIA
+1086 QSDLLEALGIEA
-1095 NDAGSMIIEYSS
+1095 SQIDTLIEKYGDLNSAINQITLDSLRDAQGDLMVAI
-1107 DAYEQVKLSAQDAF
+1107 DAYEKDLIKVGKGYAHWYSLFDRNLLSTGQSSTDALDILEKAGIISSGSHGEGGGALVLTGNDKTVEGILENYQKLKDAQEALNTAIDNGEITMEEMIKIPLYNDINSRLEELEESIGNYNTAIADLNKNMAQQQILKSLAEQSSIPETKEEFEAFQQSMIDTAIASTKFKGSQDDIRDSIINVLSVMPEFKKYFEELNDIQGSTLNKNPISLSLTDTIDQLNTQLKPTFDSLKSAYENIF
-1121 NQVTTM
+1121 TTDD
-1127 QNGQIQSVAQMYS
+1127 NGKPLFTLENVDLSMLDSIKSAIDELNENEELGIS
-1140 IDLNN
+1140 IDYTSFENLARTLADTASTEADVRNGFNEFITDIVYGTAALENLNASDAKLIETMLESLGVTNAHEIVYDSLIAKTEALALQEQLLSSVGGDLTNVTSDKVLAFLNQAGASETARN
-1145 YTNLAQAKKAIEF
+1145 YLIKLIAEEQVFSNQELDVSGKISKLQELAQAYGQTALAAKIASQEKANEQSHTVGSWSE
-1158 ALLGD
+1158 AD
-1163 LNQGWADHFGIV
+1163 LQQF
-1175 VDSLTGMAKATENMG
+1175 
-1190 EYYNNSENQK
+1190 QK
-1200 KVANYNNL
+1200 EW
-1208 IKQLNDA
+1208 NDGLSSVSI
-1215 RDRFNSNVDY
+1215 DFSP
-1225 GAAGVGKSKSSSK
+1225 KSSSK
-1238 KEKDLWL
+1238 SKKSGSSKSEKDLWL

-1310 QYESDELSRLRDGNY
+1310 QYEADELSRLQGGNY
-1325 LNMAEYY
+1325 INMAEYY

-1370 RPSVNATEI
+1370 RPSVDAAEI
-1379 QSADYTTELPSSS
+1379 QSAGYTTELPSSS

-1402 KQVVVTPILPDGTIL
+1402 KQVVLTPILPDGTIL

-1430 NGEKIDADIE
+1430 NGEKIDADIQ
-1440 LSMFEGD
+1440 LSMFEGKD
-1447 NAVKQTVEYI
+1447 AVKQTVEYI

-1533 DQYQSLCDMGF
+1533 DQYQSLCGMGF

-1671 KKKEEKPEE
+1671 KKKEENSEE

-1772 EGLSGE
+1772 EGLSGD

-1790 EDIKDTDLQDT
+1790 EDIEDTDLQET
-1801 IKDYEKWYDKLQN
+1801 IKNYEKWYGKLQD
-1814 CKEKMDE
+1814 CKETMDE
-1821 YNDSIQECRDAISS
+1821 YNDSVQECRDAISS

-1898 LNPEVK
+1898 LNPTVK

-1924 EAVKRDQQE
+1924 EAVKRDQRE

-2070 TAPKQT
+2070 TAKKQT
-2076 EADRIKDEISTVQEQ
+2076 EAEKIKDEISNVQEQ

-2104 IEKVKG
+2104 IEKVKR
-2110 QLAALDDKGYDN
+2110 QLAVLDDKGYDN
-2122 LTQSQKKKYDRLQS
+2122 LTKSQKKKYDRLQS
-2136 QLEEYYSQK
+2136 QLEAYYSQK

-2280 EQSQLDKY
+2280 EQAQLDKY

-2375 SDAESDI
+2375 SDAEADI

-2496 ESYRQSG
+2496 ESYRQNG

-2792 LAEILEEHNKL
+2792 LAEIFEEHNKL

-2929 GTGQNIPD
+2929 STGQNIPD
-2937 YVRNKNVQPVV
+2937 YVRNKNEQSVV

-2962 DKSFSK
+2962 DKSFSR
-2968 EFTQNTDKLYKN
+2968 EFKKDSEEIYNGVVNRLT
-2980 FTNKLAKDLQ
+2980 KDLKH
-2990 LHGVNIS
+2990 HGVNFI
-2997 RRPTLPSIR
+2997 RRPTLPTVR

>member
-1 MSENNSSFKIMLQA
+1 MYKSCISTIHKNNSKIFRTITNEITGANKSISLFGLSLKSVSDKLYEIQTRGFRNVLFNTPSVTFDERAINNYNDAIQRGFTAQKALAAASKDTDQATIALMQSANGATITQEQLTAAQKASTLAARLQSKAFKALSVAGNMILFTAIAKGIQLATTALDNWINRSKYAIEAMEKAQQA
-15 MLDKAKSI
+15 INDAQNKLKDVSATIEENKDRFLELSEGVDKFSKNIKLSEEDYAEYLSISNKLAEIFPVLVTGYTDQGDALLYIGDNAEETSEKLNKVLEAQQALAQQSLVNNMDSVAKGIYYEVDKANSDIANLEAELNTVSTVFRDLDGIIKTVNDDISSIDFGTGSGLDLDFDEMEQFKNAIRNSGAKITEDDVFDSI
-23 INIKSDIKNIEPK
+23 IFSSSDIPLVQKAIENFYKQLDYTRKNE
-36 LPKVKVKATLDSAK
+36 SAAYINGITK
-50 TRSELNAKLK
+50 DIQERENAIK
-60 SIQPKVKV
+60 
-68 DADTTQA
+68 DAYA
-75 VKKIKKL
+75 KMA
-82 GRQKI
+82 
-87 KPTVQPTVDSSQV
+87 P
-100 VSGLKEAQKQTK
+100 
-112 TLWDKFVSGAVGVNL
+112 NL
-127 VRMSVQKVTQ
+127 VAWAKSTYEYDFLGEQQK
-137 AIYQA
+137 
-142 IAGIK
+142 
-147 ELDKIKTDIQTA
+147 
-159 SGVDDSRV
+159 
-167 NSMMQSYNQIAK
+167 
-179 DLSSTTKEVGNAA
+179 
-192 NEIVRMGESLS
+192 
-203 DTNKL
+203 KL
-208 IENSTMLSKIGM
+208 IESLIPTLDWNVIKENTGMKLIGGAEYEQYIKDNIIVPLM
-220 IESSQATEYLISS
+220 SIPDEYQDEVNKKFAKLLEFESGDIDVVDFASELQEYLDNI
-233 MKGFQI
+233 GV
-239 TAQNSTQIIDKLTSV
+239 TID
-254 DMQAAVSAGGLAE
+254 
-267 AMSRCANIANNSG
+267 
-280 TSMDRLIGYMAT
+280 
-292 VGEVTQDSM
+292 
-301 SVIGNS
+301 
-307 FKSMYSR
+307 
-314 MNNIKIGKFID
+314 IKPLLG
-325 DETGESL
+325 
-332 SDTEAVLNKL
+332 DT
-342 GIQLRDTQN
+342 
-351 TYRDFDDVLDDVG
+351 
-364 NNWRNFTQVEQNAIS
+364 
-379 VAIAGTMQRER
+379 
-390 FIALMNNY
+390 
-398 SNALKYSEV
+398 
-407 AANSAGSALER
+407 
-418 YGVYQDSI
+418 
-426 EAKTNELTAAIESL
+426 
-440 SMNTVSEELYSGII
+440 
-454 QAATGLVEFLDK
+454 
-466 TNLLKGALSG
+466 
-476 LVAMGVSK
+476 
-484 AFVSISTG
+484 
-492 IISAVKSTTQLSGA
+492 
-506 MALFDKGTSVN
+506 
-517 NLKKIGQACIGLNN
+517 
-531 NQLKLVLSTKGLT
+531 
-544 NAQRLQILTGM
+544 
-555 RLEEAERQQTL
+555 
-566 ATLGFAS
+566 
-573 AENTATVS
+573 
-581 TFSLKGAMNALKTAI
+581 
-596 MSNPVYLLATAIM
+596 
-609 AATAAIKGMIA
+609 
-620 VTNAFTQAE
+620 
-629 KRESDAAAELYEK
+629 
-642 SREKVKSNKEE
+642 
-653 VKSLDELIR
+653 
-662 KYEEL
+662 EEL
-667 KSKSVMDSDTREE
+667 KSSYEQITDDAARKFIENSSKNYGLLDAERQALDDFAKKNSINTRDEIAFWNQCLEESNTREQAME
-680 IKGIQ
+680 KYLDSGNTVNENPISLSLTDTIDQLNTQLKPTFDSLKSAYENIFTTDDNGKPLFTLENVDLSMLDSIKSAIDELNENEELGISID
-685 YDIVDLVGTE
+685 YTSFENLARTLADTASTEADVRNGFNEFITDIVYGTAALENLNASDAKLIETMLESLGVTNAHEIVYDSLIAKTE
-695 AKTLDLVN
+695 ALALQ
-703 GKLDEQLSKLKSI
+703 EQLLSSVGGDLTNVTSDKVLAFLNQAGASETARNYLIKLIAEEQVFSNQELDVSGKISKLQ
-716 TEEKSRQNVE
+716 E
-726 DARDAYDNAKYLS
+726 
-739 DVMVGS
+739 
-745 ADDYGNDVSIKWN
+745 
-758 GSEPVQIHQV
+758 
-768 EGFEKFTYDD
+768 
-778 FVKYFQDNGFKDIL
+778 
-792 RKNNF
+792 
-797 DNILNM
+797 
-803 RIVVDTTEIDT
+803 
-814 LEEKIARLTELK
+814 
-826 EFLASNGL
+826 
-834 RSTGL
+834 
-839 YQSVNEAIGRYEEQ
+839 
-853 NNNELGA
+853 
-860 ANNLVDAVID
+860 
-870 NLSVSNDNLKTVTVD
+870 
-885 SLETFEQY
+885 
-893 RQQMIDEAKSDESI
+893 
-907 SQILAEGILSDEQLE
+907 
-922 SCINNFMAT
+922 
-931 SAQFSEWYEQWIGN
+931 
-945 IQSNSITSS
+945 
-954 TLPSL
+954 
-959 SDLLN
+959 
-964 AENLSDTKKELL
+964 
-976 ELAKSGELTP
+976 
-986 DTFTSTKEYMSL
+986 
-998 LEQTGLTAKQACD
+998 
-1011 EIKKLPEFDMDLSD
+1011 
-1025 WQTQLQNARSNVSEL
+1025 
-1040 KGMLDELTSK
+1040 
-1050 DSNGLSTSSVDKIIS
+1050 
-1065 DYPKLLGYLNDTP
+1065 
-1078 RLITEINN
+1078 
-1086 LISEQSDIA
+1086 
-1095 NDAGSMIIEYSS
+1095 
-1107 DAYEQVKLSAQDAF
+1107 
-1121 NQVTTM
+1121 
-1127 QNGQIQSVAQMYS
+1127 
-1140 IDLNN
+1140 
-1145 YTNLAQAKKAIEF
+1145 LAQAYGQTALAAKIASQEKANEQSHTVGSWSE
-1158 ALLGD
+1158 AD
-1163 LNQGWADHFGIV
+1163 LQQF
-1175 VDSLTGMAKATENMG
+1175 
-1190 EYYNNSENQK
+1190 QK
-1200 KVANYNNL
+1200 EW
-1208 IKQLNDA
+1208 NDGLSSVSI
-1215 RDRFNSNVDY
+1215 DFSP
-1225 GAAGVGKSKSSSK
+1225 KSSSK
-1238 KEKDLWL
+1238 SKKSGSSKSEKDLWL

-1370 RPSVNATEI
+1370 RPSVDAAEI
-1379 QSADYTTELPSSS
+1379 QSAGYTTELPSSS
-1392 VYAQSFGDET
+1392 VYAQLFGDET

-1424 YAVKLL
+1424 YAARLL

-1440 LSMFEGD
+1440 LSMFEGKD
-1447 NAVKQTVEYI
+1447 AVKQTAEYI
-1457 NGLEKMQSEYQTLKK
+1457 NGLEKMQSEYQTLKAA
-1472 TFSESPYGDFTE
+1472 FSESPYGDFTE

-1751 TAVKKVKGVSD
+1751 TAVKKVKSVSD

-1790 EDIKDTDLQDT
+1790 EDIEDTDLQDT
-1801 IKDYEKWYDKLQN
+1801 IKDYEKWYDKLQD

-1898 LNPEVK
+1898 LNPTVK
-1904 TELTGSSVTEN
+1904 TELTGSSITEN

-1942 DNLSVDQSGT
+1942 DNLSVSQSGT

-2021 LQNKLDS
+2021 LKNKLDS

-2036 QKRFASYEKQLEV
+2036 QKRFDSYEKQLEV
-2049 LRNSGQNALDRLSQK
+2049 LRNSGQNTLDRLSQK

-2076 EADRIKDEISTVQEQ
+2076 EADRIKDEISNVQEQ

-2136 QLEEYYSQK
+2136 QLEAYYSQK

-2280 EQSQLDKY
+2280 EQAQLDKY

-2496 ESYRQSG
+2496 ESYRQNG

-2845 KGNETS
+2845 NGTETS

-2861 TPTVISNESTS
+2861 TPTASSNESTS

-2937 YVRNKNVQPVV
+2937 YIRNKNVQPVV

-2968 EFTQNTDKLYKN
+2968 EFTQNTDKLYKD

-2997 RRPTLPSIR
+2997 KRPTLPSIR

>member
-1 MSENNSSFKIMLQA
+1 MQLKTVGQSLNAFNSIQ
-15 MLDKAKSI
+15 
-23 INIKSDIKNIEPK
+23 NILNDTSLAGARLNLALANSLSTYSVET
-36 LPKVKVKATLDSAK
+36 VKAAIAQGTFTAEQIKAILSSKGLTDAEIQEIITTNALTASQTGATASTLGLGTAFKGLGVSVKSLGASMKAFALSNPILTAIAAIGVTVYGAVKAYDFLTVSVEEANEAMDEAISEYDSAK
-50 TRSELNAKLK
+50 SRLESINTEL
-60 SIQPKVKV
+60 
-68 DADTTQA
+68 ADQN
-75 VKKIKKL
+75 KKL
-82 GRQKI
+82 
-87 KPTVQPTVDSSQV
+87 D
-100 VSGLKEAQKQTK
+100 
-112 TLWDKFVSGAVGVNL
+112 
-127 VRMSVQKVTQ
+127 
-137 AIYQA
+137 
-142 IAGIK
+142 
-147 ELDKIKTDIQTA
+147 EL
-159 SGVDDSRV
+159 S
-167 NSMMQSYNQIAK
+167 AK
-179 DLSSTTKEVGNAA
+179 
-192 NEIVRMGESLS
+192 
-203 DTNKL
+203 
-208 IENSTMLSKIGM
+208 
-220 IESSQATEYLISS
+220 
-233 MKGFQI
+233 
-239 TAQNSTQIIDKLTSV
+239 DKLTYAEKGQLEELQAITKELLLQQDIEQRRV
-254 DMQAAVSAGGLAE
+254 DNASKDLAAKTVDAYNKQYGKHDVSREHLNETFEYSKSSGIAPIAQNKDDIIG
-267 AMSRCANIANNSG
+267 NIAAYVHAAKLLTDAQQEYETALKNG
-280 TSMDRLIGYMAT
+280 GDT
-292 VGEVTQDSM
+292 
-301 SVIGNS
+301 
-307 FKSMYSR
+307 
-314 MNNIKIGKFID
+314 KF
-325 DETGESL
+325 L
-332 SDTEAVLNKL
+332 
-342 GIQLRDTQN
+342 
-351 TYRDFDDVLDDVG
+351 LDDVQNYIDAVDDYTDTLDANLSDLREKRNALEDEYSKAIVKRDNG
-364 NNWRNFTQVEQNAIS
+364 EDLTSYDIDAINTYESIYEAIKLIYEYTKKNDWNNMELSSIFNTEGIEKTKEELISMYKSGELSSAEMLEQFPKLNQAIKES
-379 VAIAGTMQRER
+379 EIIAGENSNV
-390 FIALMNNY
+390 FKEVFNEIA
-398 SNALKYSEV
+398 AL
-407 AANSAGSALER
+407 A
-418 YGVYQDSI
+418 
-426 EAKTNELTAAIESL
+426 
-440 SMNTVSEELYSGII
+440 
-454 QAATGLVEFLDK
+454 
-466 TNLLKGALSG
+466 
-476 LVAMGVSK
+476 
-484 AFVSISTG
+484 
-492 IISAVKSTTQLSGA
+492 
-506 MALFDKGTSVN
+506 
-517 NLKKIGQACIGLNN
+517 
-531 NQLKLVLSTKGLT
+531 
-544 NAQRLQILTGM
+544 
-555 RLEEAERQQTL
+555 
-566 ATLGFAS
+566 
-573 AENTATVS
+573 
-581 TFSLKGAMNALKTAI
+581 
-596 MSNPVYLLATAIM
+596 
-609 AATAAIKGMIA
+609 
-620 VTNAFTQAE
+620 
-629 KRESDAAAELYEK
+629 
-642 SREKVKSNKEE
+642 
-653 VKSLDELIR
+653 DET
-662 KYEEL
+662 
-667 KSKSVMDSDTREE
+667 SDT
-680 IKGIQ
+680 
-685 YDIVDLVGTE
+685 
-695 AKTLDLVN
+695 
-703 GKLDEQLSKLKSI
+703 
-716 TEEKSRQNVE
+716 
-726 DARDAYDNAKYLS
+726 
-739 DVMVGS
+739 
-745 ADDYGNDVSIKWN
+745 
-758 GSEPVQIHQV
+758 
-768 EGFEKFTYDD
+768 
-778 FVKYFQDNGFKDIL
+778 
-792 RKNNF
+792 
-797 DNILNM
+797 
-803 RIVVDTTEIDT
+803 
-814 LEEKIARLTELK
+814 
-826 EFLASNGL
+826 
-834 RSTGL
+834 
-839 YQSVNEAIGRYEEQ
+839 IG
-853 NNNELGA
+853 
-860 ANNLVDAVID
+860 
-870 NLSVSNDNLKTVTVD
+870 
-885 SLETFEQY
+885 
-893 RQQMIDEAKSDESI
+893 
-907 SQILAEGILSDEQLE
+907 
-922 SCINNFMAT
+922 
-931 SAQFSEWYEQWIGN
+931 
-945 IQSNSITSS
+945 SITSS

-964 AENLSDTKKELL
+964 AEDLSDTKKELL

-1040 KGMLDELTSK
+1040 KGMIDELTSK

-1107 DAYEQVKLSAQDAF
+1107 DTYEQVKLSAQDAF
-1121 NQVTTM
+1121 EQVTTM

-1200 KVANYNNL
+1200 KVADYNNL

-1245 EEYKR
+1245 EEYKK

-1370 RPSVNATEI
+1370 RPSVDAAEI
-1379 QSADYTTELPSSS
+1379 QSAGYTTELPSSS

-1402 KQVVVTPILPDGTIL
+1402 KQVVLTPILPDGTIL

-1424 YAVKLL
+1424 YAARLL

-1440 LSMFEGD
+1440 LSMFEGKD
-1447 NAVKQTVEYI
+1447 AVKQTAEYI

-1692 KNLEKSSK
+1692 RSLEKSSK

-1724 KNAMINRAVKSTD
+1724 KNAMINRAVKSTN

-1790 EDIKDTDLQDT
+1790 EDIEDTDLQDT
-1801 IKDYEKWYDKLQN
+1801 IKDYEKWYDKLQD

-1821 YNDSIQECRDAISS
+1821 YNDSIQECRYAISS

-1873 SLNDEMGKRSSIS
+1873 SLNDEMGKHSSIS
-1886 ELVEEFAAISEQ
+1886 ELVEDFAAISEQ
-1898 LNPEVK
+1898 LNPAVK

-1933 LVDSIQKEI
+1933 LIDSIQKEI
-1942 DNLSVDQSGT
+1942 DNLSVSQSGT

-1967 DKYISKGWNVTRS
+1967 DKYLSKGWDVTKS

-2036 QKRFASYEKQLEV
+2036 QKRFDSYEKQLEV

-2076 EADRIKDEISTVQEQ
+2076 EADKIKDEISNVQEQ

-2122 LTQSQKKKYDRLQS
+2122 LTKSQKKRYDKLQS
-2136 QLEEYYSQK
+2136 QLEAYYSQK
-2145 EALDENATAAN
+2145 EALDESATAAN

-2165 AWKKLQDKLDK
+2165 AWKKLQDKLDN
-2176 GKNLSVNE
+2176 GRNLSVNE

-2200 EKADALEQLNEDLA
+2200 EKADALEKLNEDLA
-2214 DALDPGDKLEQI
+2214 QALDPGDKLEQI

-2239 SYNSQIDSINDE
+2239 SYNSQIDSINGE

-2280 EQSQLDKY
+2280 EQAQLDKY
-2288 NAELEAIQKGA
+2288 NAELEAIQKSA

-2375 SDAESDI
+2375 SDAEADI

-2411 DSFIGYYKELVSLYD
+2411 DSFISYYKELVCLYD

-2439 LDENTVKTKVETY
+2439 LDENAVKTKVDMY
-2452 GAYLDVL
+2452 GDYLDVL

-2514 LDLLNERAVDADNW
+2514 LDLLNERAADADNW

-2556 IQNVNDALRNAKFE
+2556 IQNVNDALRQIKFE

-2640 DTYASDKAYMED
+2640 NTYASDKAYMED

-2781 LEEALDNSTKS
+2781 LEEALDNSTKT

-2845 KGNETS
+2845 KGTEYS

-2861 TPTVISNESTS
+2861 TQTVSSNESTS

-2929 GTGQNIPD
+2929 STGQNIPD
-2937 YVRNKNVQPVV
+2937 YVRNKNEQSVV
-2948 NIHYDNMINVEGSV
+2948 INNHYDNMINVEGSV

>member
-1 MSENNSSFKIMLQA
+1 MIFKTITDETTLSGQRIVGALQA
-15 MLDKAKSI
+15 RKIAQQQATAQLEIDIACLKEYQVACQNGTVTTEQFDAIMHKASA
-23 INIKSDIKNIEPK
+23 SAVEYSA
-36 LPKVKVKATLDSAK
+36 KVKAGTGTAQSYANAQRATNSALQEVSIGAGIASK
-50 TRSELNAKLK
+50 AVKLFSVALNMIAFTAI
-60 SIQPKVKV
+60 IQGVSWLIGKV
-68 DADTTQA
+68 DEWIVTA
-75 VKKIKKL
+75 
-82 GRQKI
+82 
-87 KPTVQPTVDSSQV
+87 
-100 VSGLKEAQKQTK
+100 KEA
-112 TLWDKFVSGAVGVNL
+112 
-127 VRMSVQKVTQ
+127 
-137 AIYQA
+137 
-142 IAGIK
+142 K
-147 ELDKIKTDIQTA
+147 ESADAFK
-159 SGVDDSRV
+159 
-167 NSMMQSYNQIAK
+167 
-179 DLSSTTKEVGNAA
+179 
-192 NEIVRMGESLS
+192 ESLS
-203 DTNKL
+203 TFFNETQTNLK
-208 IENSTMLSKIGM
+208 T
-220 IESSQATEYLISS
+220 IS
-233 MKGFQI
+233 
-239 TAQNSTQIIDKLTSV
+239 
-254 DMQAAVSAGGLAE
+254 
-267 AMSRCANIANNSG
+267 
-280 TSMDRLIGYMAT
+280 
-292 VGEVTQDSM
+292 
-301 SVIGNS
+301 
-307 FKSMYSR
+307 
-314 MNNIKIGKFID
+314 
-325 DETGESL
+325 SL
-332 SDTEAVLNKL
+332 SDRFDELSKNVDDNGKKVDGTE
-342 GIQLRDTQN
+342 
-351 TYRDFDDVLDDVG
+351 
-364 NNWRNFTQVEQNAIS
+364 
-379 VAIAGTMQRER
+379 
-390 FIALMNNY
+390 
-398 SNALKYSEV
+398 
-407 AANSAGSALER
+407 
-418 YGVYQDSI
+418 
-426 EAKTNELTAAIESL
+426 
-440 SMNTVSEELYSGII
+440 EEY
-454 QAATGLVEFLDK
+454 AEFLDICQQVGQIMPELITGYTAEGEAIITLQGKVDSLTDSYKEAIKAKAALFISKSDEEGNTIESFFEDYDNFINGTQKGWFSFSPSPQFSK
-466 TNLLKGALSG
+466 TTKYEEYYGYDQIHEWLSNVNG
-476 LVAMGVSK
+476 KTLEELNNQ
-484 AFVSISTG
+484 I
-492 IISAVKSTTQLSGA
+492 KSTT
-506 MALFDKGTSVN
+506 
-517 NLKKIGQACIGLNN
+517 GQIQNVYLR
-531 NQLKLVLSTKGLT
+531 KV
-544 NAQRLQILTGM
+544 
-555 RLEEAERQQTL
+555 LEEAEFDINNITEENYNAVHDVLNNKLIVMEKELSDRVINIRSAFQNMLYADSDYWNIDDENVLSAINSLYGSIDAEFIKNNELFSQKALQTFESDFVSLFNNDATKQAMVDFYTPIADDETVKDYADRIKSSLETVQLYCNENGITVPINFDDSEQTINDLEAQYQRAVDFAKDKFDGYDPTAFFKEHSINTQEEIDAWQKIVQGARDATEAEKEYLNQGREQDSSPTLSISQTIDQLNTQLKPTFDSLKSAYEDIFTTDDNGNPLFTLENVDLSMLDSIKSAIDELNENEELGISIDYTSFENLARTL
-566 ATLGFAS
+566 ADTASTESDVRNGFN
-573 AENTATVS
+573 EFITDV
-581 TFSLKGAMNALKTAI
+581 
-596 MSNPVYLLATAIM
+596 VYG
-609 AATAAIKGMIA
+609 TAALENLNASDAKLIETMLESLG
-620 VTNAFTQAE
+620 VTNAHE
-629 KRESDAAAELYEK
+629 IVYD
-642 SREKVKSNKEE
+642 
-653 VKSLDELIR
+653 SLIA
-662 KYEEL
+662 K
-667 KSKSVMDSDTREE
+667 
-680 IKGIQ
+680 
-685 YDIVDLVGTE
+685 TE
-695 AKTLDLVN
+695 ALALQ
-703 GKLDEQLSKLKSI
+703 EQLLASVGGDLTNATADKVLAFLNQAGASEVARNYLIKLIAEEQVFSNQDLDVSGKISKLQ
-716 TEEKSRQNVE
+716 E
-726 DARDAYDNAKYLS
+726 
-739 DVMVGS
+739 
-745 ADDYGNDVSIKWN
+745 
-758 GSEPVQIHQV
+758 
-768 EGFEKFTYDD
+768 
-778 FVKYFQDNGFKDIL
+778 
-792 RKNNF
+792 
-797 DNILNM
+797 
-803 RIVVDTTEIDT
+803 
-814 LEEKIARLTELK
+814 
-826 EFLASNGL
+826 
-834 RSTGL
+834 
-839 YQSVNEAIGRYEEQ
+839 
-853 NNNELGA
+853 
-860 ANNLVDAVID
+860 
-870 NLSVSNDNLKTVTVD
+870 
-885 SLETFEQY
+885 
-893 RQQMIDEAKSDESI
+893 
-907 SQILAEGILSDEQLE
+907 
-922 SCINNFMAT
+922 
-931 SAQFSEWYEQWIGN
+931 
-945 IQSNSITSS
+945 
-954 TLPSL
+954 
-959 SDLLN
+959 
-964 AENLSDTKKELL
+964 
-976 ELAKSGELTP
+976 
-986 DTFTSTKEYMSL
+986 
-998 LEQTGLTAKQACD
+998 
-1011 EIKKLPEFDMDLSD
+1011 
-1025 WQTQLQNARSNVSEL
+1025 
-1040 KGMLDELTSK
+1040 
-1050 DSNGLSTSSVDKIIS
+1050 
-1065 DYPKLLGYLNDTP
+1065 
-1078 RLITEINN
+1078 
-1086 LISEQSDIA
+1086 
-1095 NDAGSMIIEYSS
+1095 
-1107 DAYEQVKLSAQDAF
+1107 
-1121 NQVTTM
+1121 
-1127 QNGQIQSVAQMYS
+1127 
-1140 IDLNN
+1140 
-1145 YTNLAQAKKAIEF
+1145 LAQAYGQTALAAKIASQEKANEQSHTVGSWSE
-1158 ALLGD
+1158 AD
-1163 LNQGWADHFGIV
+1163 LQQF
-1175 VDSLTGMAKATENMG
+1175 
-1190 EYYNNSENQK
+1190 QK
-1200 KVANYNNL
+1200 EW
-1208 IKQLNDA
+1208 NDGLSSVSI
-1215 RDRFNSNVDY
+1215 DFSP
-1225 GAAGVGKSKSSSK
+1225 KSSSK
-1238 KEKDLWL
+1238 SKKSGSSKSEKDLWL

-1257 LLAKGII
+1257 LLSKGII

-1332 QSMMGLQDEYYNSEA
+1332 QSMIGLQDEYYNSEA

-1358 AQYGRM
+1358 TQYGRM

-1370 RPSVNATEI
+1370 RPSVDASEI
-1379 QSADYTTELPSSS
+1379 QSAGYTTDLTSSA
-1392 VYAQSFGDET
+1392 VYAQSYGDET
-1402 KQVVVTPILPDGTIL
+1402 KQVVLTPVLPDGTIL

-1430 NGEKIDADIE
+1430 NGEKIDADIQ
-1440 LSMFEGD
+1440 LSMFEGKD
-1447 NAVKQTVEYI
+1447 AVKQTVEYI
-1457 NGLEKMQSEYQTLKK
+1457 NGLEKMQAEYQTLKK
-1472 TFSESPYGDFTE
+1472 TFAESPYGDFTE

-1496 IEKHKSQLSSELGG
+1496 IEKHKSQLSSELGD

-1671 KKKEEKPEE
+1671 KKKEENSEE

-1772 EGLSGE
+1772 EGLSGD

-1790 EDIKDTDLQDT
+1790 EDIEDTDLQET
-1801 IKDYEKWYDKLQN
+1801 IKNYEKWYGKLQD
-1814 CKEKMDE
+1814 CKETMDE
-1821 YNDSIQECRDAISS
+1821 YNDSVQECRDAISS

-1898 LNPEVK
+1898 LNPTVK

-1924 EAVKRDQQE
+1924 EAVKRDQRE

-2070 TAPKQT
+2070 TAKKQT
-2076 EADRIKDEISTVQEQ
+2076 EAEKIKDEISNVQEQ

-2104 IEKVKG
+2104 IEKVKR
-2110 QLAALDDKGYDN
+2110 QLAVLDDKGYDN
-2122 LTQSQKKKYDRLQS
+2122 LTKSQKKKYDRLQS
-2136 QLEEYYSQK
+2136 QLEAYYSQK

-2280 EQSQLDKY
+2280 EQAQLDKY

-2375 SDAESDI
+2375 SDAEADI

-2496 ESYRQSG
+2496 ESYRQNG

-2845 KGNETS
+2845 KETENSKPGNTAPSVNITLGSGSNETS
-2851 RTGSTPSINI
+2851 NA
-2861 TPTVISNESTS
+2861 
-2872 RIKDDP
+2872 IKSDT
-2878 EDVSLIIKQNML
+2878 EDVNLIIKQKMIQ
-2890 KAAELFEK
+2890 AAELFEK
-2898 YGSELMNPERV
+2898 YGDELLNPQRV
-2909 FKVNDQN
+2909 FRVNDQN
-2916 MFEMVNRQFSVMA
+2916 MLELVNRQFSVMA

-2937 YVRNKNVQPVV
+2937 YVRNNNVQPVI

-2968 EFTQNTDKLYKN
+2968 EFTENSDKLYKQI
-2980 FTNKLAKDLQ
+2980 TDRMYKEARLVS
-2990 LHGVNIS
+2990 GS
-2997 RRPTLPSIR
+2997 RPVRRSIL